1 MIVATIK
8 RSMWC
13 HQRYHFTSTSHSWTF
28 YSYFRDLIKNNTRY
42 PCFSILHLAL
52 QLLTTMKYSYLHLQT
67 TTDTK
72 TTNVTITAKPI
83 MIYIIP
89 ATEKKH
95 FNKKKVVLSDMVL
108 MIFHI
113 LQTDLIRK
121 LWRHQNGQSKD
132 FTLLYFYY
140 TLNIFYC

>member
-1 MIVATIK
+1 
-8 RSMWC
+8 
-13 HQRYHFTSTSHSWTF
+13 
-28 YSYFRDLIKNNTRY
+28 
-42 PCFSILHLAL
+42 
-52 QLLTTMKYSYLHLQT
+52 MKYSYLHLQT
-67 TTDTK
+67 TADTK

-121 LWRHQNGQSKD
+121 L
-132 FTLLYFYY
+132 
-140 TLNIFYC
+140 